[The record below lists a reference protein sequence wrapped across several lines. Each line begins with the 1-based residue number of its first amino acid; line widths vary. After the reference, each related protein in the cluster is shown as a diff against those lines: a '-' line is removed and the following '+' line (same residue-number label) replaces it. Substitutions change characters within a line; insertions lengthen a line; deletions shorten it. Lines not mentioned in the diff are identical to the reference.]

1 MENPLV
7 RKLEQYVRLSM
18 QDRAALDAVLRQKVV
33 RLRARED
40 VIREGDRPRHVYLV
54 VRGWACRYKML
65 EDGRRQIMA
74 FFLPGDLCDLNLFVL
89 REMDH
94 SVGALTP
101 LVYAEIGRDTF
112 ERLTE
117 HPRIVQAM
125 WWDTLV
131 SAAVQREWTV
141 NLGQRTA
148 FERIAHTLCELF
160 LRLRG
165 VGLADGDRCELP
177 ITQTELADAIGL
189 TPVHVNRTLQ
199 DMRAQGLISLQDK
212 ELVIPDLERLQAV
225 AMFNANYLHLDR
237 EGAHLDANDG

>member
-1 MENPLV
+1 MQNPLV
-7 RKLEQYVRLSM
+7 RKLEQYVRLSTK
-18 QDRAALDAVLRQKVV
+18 DRGVLDDVSRQKLV

-40 VIREGDRPRHVYLV
+40 VIREGDAPRHVYLI

-65 EDGRRQIMA
+65 EDGRRQIMS
-74 FFLPGDLCDLNLFVL
+74 FFLPGDLCDLNVFVL

-101 LVYAEIGRDTF
+101 LVYAEIGRDAF
-112 ERLTE
+112 EGLTE

-125 WWDTLV
+125 WWDSLV
-131 SAAVQREWTV
+131 SASVQREWTV

-148 FERIAHTLCELF
+148 FERIAHMLCELF

-165 VGLADGDRCELP
+165 VGLADRDRCEFP

-212 ELVIPDLERLQAV
+212 QLIIPDLERLQA
-225 AMFNANYLHLDR
+225 AALFNANYLHLDR

>member
-1 MENPLV
+1 MQNPLV
-7 RKLEQYVRLSM
+7 RKLEQYVRLSTK
-18 QDRAALDAVLRQKVV
+18 DRGVLDDVSRQKLV

-40 VIREGDRPRHVYLV
+40 VIREGDAPRHVYLV

-65 EDGRRQIMA
+65 EDGRRQIMS
-74 FFLPGDLCDLNLFVL
+74 FFLPGDLCDLNVFVL

-101 LVYAEIGRDTF
+101 LVYAEIGRDAF
-112 ERLTE
+112 EGLTE

-125 WWDTLV
+125 WWDSLV
-131 SAAVQREWTV
+131 SASVQREWTV

-148 FERIAHTLCELF
+148 FERIAHMLCELF

-165 VGLADGDRCELP
+165 VGLADRDRCEFP

-212 ELVIPDLERLQAV
+212 QLIIPDLERLQA
-225 AMFNANYLHLDR
+225 AALFNANYLHLDR